1 MHFTLS
7 SRPSWLLGLVPT
19 CVARDQSRVRQE
31 LAPNRKQPAGTPHTH
46 TDTCDKTKLEKN
58 LHIGTAQNSN

>member
-19 CVARDQSRVRQE
+19 CLACDQSRVRQE
-31 LAPNRKQPAGTPHTH
+31 LVPSRKQPTGTTHTH
-46 TDTCDKTKLEKN
+46 FCDKTKLEKN